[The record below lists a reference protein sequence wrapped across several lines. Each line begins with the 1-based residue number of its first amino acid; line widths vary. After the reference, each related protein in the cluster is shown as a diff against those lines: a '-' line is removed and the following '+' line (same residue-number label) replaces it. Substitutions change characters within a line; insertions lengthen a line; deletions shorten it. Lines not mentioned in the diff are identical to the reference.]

1 MFTRHVQQYRLTPT
15 RILIMKGVIHAIS
28 LFFVAVLVY
37 NTLNGGFGADPIKG
51 IEHFTGKAG
60 LNTLILTLLLSP
72 LAKRYKQ
79 GGLIR
84 LRRLLGLYSFFW
96 VILHLSAYLALDL
109 NFDWALLGSEII
121 KRPYLAIGAVSWTI
135 LLLLALTSPKSIQRR
150 LGKSWQK
157 LHNWVYLALLLSPIH
172 YYWSV
177 KSGLIEPTIYLLI
190 CAFLLYCRQQKLKAW
205 LAKKYIA
212 YTAKPI
218 SKTSNR

>member
-1 MFTRHVQQYRLTPT
+1 MLTRNVQPYRLTPT
-15 RILIMKGVIHAIS
+15 HILMIKVVIHAIS
-28 LFFVAVLVY
+28 LLFVALLVY

-84 LRRLLGLYSFFW
+84 LRRLLGLYTFFW
-96 VILHLSAYLALDL
+96 VALHLSAYLALDL
-109 NFDWALLGSEII
+109 NFDWALLGSEIV
-121 KRPYLAIGAVSWTI
+121 KRPYLAIGAVSWII
-135 LLLLALTSPKSIQRR
+135 LLLLALTSTKSAQRR

-157 LHNWVYLALLLSPIH
+157 LHNWVYLTLLLSPIH

-177 KSGLIEPTIYLLI
+177 KSGLVEPTFYLLI
-190 CAFLLYCRQQKLKAW
+190 CLFLLYCRKQKLTTW
-205 LAKKYIA
+205 LAKKNIISPV
-212 YTAKPI
+212 KPI
-218 SKTSNR
+218 SKTFYR

>member
-1 MFTRHVQQYRLTPT
+1 MLTRNVQSYRLTPT
-15 RILIMKGVIHAIS
+15 RILIIKVVIHAIS
-28 LFFVAVLVY
+28 LLFVALLVY

-84 LRRLLGLYSFFW
+84 LRRLLGLYTFFW
-96 VILHLSAYLALDL
+96 VALHLGAYLALDL
-109 NFDWALLGSEII
+109 NFDWALLGSEIV
-121 KRPYLAIGAVSWTI
+121 KRPYLAIGAVSWII
-135 LLLLALTSPKSIQRR
+135 LLLLALTSPKSAQRR

-177 KSGLIEPTIYLLI
+177 KSGLVEPTFYLFT
-190 CAFLLYCRQQKLKAW
+190 CFFLLYCRKQKLTTW
-205 LAKKYIA
+205 LTKKNILSPA
-212 YTAKPI
+212 RPI
-218 SKTSNR
+218 SKTSHR